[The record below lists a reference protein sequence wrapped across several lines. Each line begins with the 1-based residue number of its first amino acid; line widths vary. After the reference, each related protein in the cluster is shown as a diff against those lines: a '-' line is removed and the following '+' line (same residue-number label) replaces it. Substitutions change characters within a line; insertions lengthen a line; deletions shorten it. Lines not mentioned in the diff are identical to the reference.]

1 VEGVKEMQ
9 NLECR
14 MQKAACSEVNGKW
27 KMEKAIAGS
36 KVQASL
42 RDAPIEVSGFRGLKP
57 TAIIE
62 SSLRDCAKLKT
73 LTQP

>member
-1 VEGVKEMQ
+1 M
-9 NLECR
+9 
-14 MQKAACSEVNGKW
+14 NGKL